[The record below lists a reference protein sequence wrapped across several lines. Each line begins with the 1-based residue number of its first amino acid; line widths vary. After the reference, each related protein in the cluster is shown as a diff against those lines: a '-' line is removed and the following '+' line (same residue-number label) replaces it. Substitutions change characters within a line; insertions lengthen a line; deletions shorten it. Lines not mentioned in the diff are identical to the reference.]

1 MDFEVVF
8 PVTCAATATTGII
21 ILKKYLINLNQ
32 IIKNILITLCVQNL
46 GSSVLS
52 IIFLTIGEK
61 EILKSIKCDA
71 LQVFT
76 MSNIHVTII
85 NLALISYTKFY
96 LAWKTFKLEA
106 ISICYIVSLTVFGY
120 VYGYLL
126 AIYKIKFVLTPF
138 GSSCIGNKDQDK
150 INKDI
155 IGLNVVAALT
165 IITIGFV
172 YDISLYFFLKHRNQ
186 IEGGLGKKNSF
197 MNVMLIL
204 ITLHYEFQVKR
215 KSFHGNHPIRKST
228 STPFRLVLQR

>member
-1 MDFEVVF
+1 MNFEAFF
-8 PVTCAATATTGII
+8 PATCATTALIEII

-32 IIKNILITLCVQNL
+32 IIKNILIALCLQNL

-61 EILKSIKCDA
+61 EIHRSTKCDA

-106 ISICYIVSLTVFGY
+106 ISICYIVSLIVFGY

-126 AIYKIKFVLTPF
+126 AIYKITFILTPF
-138 GSSCIGNKDQDK
+138 GSSCIGNKDQSK
-150 INKDI
+150 INKDVI
-155 IGLNVVAALT
+155 SLNVVAALT
-165 IITIGFV
+165 TITIGFV

-186 IEGGLGKKNSF
+186 IERGAGKKLQLYDYLSCAN
-197 MNVMLIL
+197 L
-204 ITLHYEFQVKR
+204 TLTLK
-215 KSFHGNHPIRKST
+215 T
-228 STPFRLVLQR
+228 